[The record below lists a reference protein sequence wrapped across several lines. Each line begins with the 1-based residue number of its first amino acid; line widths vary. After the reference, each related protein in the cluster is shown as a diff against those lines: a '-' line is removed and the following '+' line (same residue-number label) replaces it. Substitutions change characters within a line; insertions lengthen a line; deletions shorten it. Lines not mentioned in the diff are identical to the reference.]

1 MLLPQKGR
9 FSVEVSDA
17 DLSVKDEDVTLKAS
31 ARRGLLLFFLLLI
44 VCSTLAAWFA
54 LATQS
59 VVSSFLLMWSPG
71 CAALLTRWL
80 LHEGWRDISLRFGGH
95 RTWIAIVL
103 ALLTPLVVALLAYGL
118 AWSTGLAHLVPFRP
132 SPSLG
137 FAINL
142 FGANAMWPLTLLLI
156 VSFFAAEIINATGEE
171 LGWRGYMLTRL
182 IDAGVPQPIIVSGLI
197 WSLWHW
203 PLIFLTAPVM
213 GWPVVFSACI
223 FLVTI
228 TSLGCLE
235 ARLRLQTGS
244 IWPSVVLHAAWNSF
258 IVEIF
263 NSLSRDGDTSHW
275 TGESGLLVA
284 ALMVVLAWLFLRG
297 QWKRR
302 RYVE

>member
-1 MLLPQKGR
+1 MLLPQESSSSLEISKT
-9 FSVEVSDA
+9 
-17 DLSVKDEDVTLKAS
+17 DLSGTDEGMTSKVV
-31 ARRGLLLFFLLLI
+31 ARRGLLIFFILLTI
-44 VCSTLAAWFA
+44 CSTFAAWFT

-59 VVSSFLLMWSPG
+59 VLSSFLLMWSPG
-71 CAALLTRWL
+71 CAALLTRWV
-80 LHEGWRDISLRFGGH
+80 LHEGWRDISLRFGGR
-95 RTWIAIVL
+95 RTWSAIGV
-103 ALLTPLVVALLAYGL
+103 AVLTPLVVALLAYGL
-118 AWSTGLAHLVPFRP
+118 AWSTGLARLVTFRP
-132 SPSLG
+132 SASLG

-142 FGANAMWPLTLLLI
+142 FGSHSAWPLTLLLI
-156 VSFFAAEIINATGEE
+156 GSFFAAELINATGEE

-182 IDAGVPQPIIVSGLI
+182 IDAGVPQPIVVSGVI

-223 FLVTI
+223 FLITI

-263 NSLSRDGDTSHW
+263 NSLNRDGDTSHW
-275 TGESGLLVA
+275 TGESGMLVA
-284 ALMVVLAWLFLRG
+284 ALMIVFAWFFLKG
-297 QWKRR
+297 NWKKRQL
-302 RYVE
+302 